1 MITWSVHSVGEDTV
15 RRLSDA
21 FMLTPL
27 QARLLSA
34 RGIATEGEAER
45 FMQPAAS
52 HLHDPGLFDEM
63 DRAAEILHKAV
74 TSGERILIHGDYDA
88 DGICGTALLYEVLFK
103 LGADVHYFIPDR
115 ARDGYGLARRV
126 MERGVEKG
134 LGLVISVDC
143 GSSDQEIVS
152 FLKQNGIKAII
163 TDHHET
169 SARVSGADAFLN
181 PKLPGESYPYKELS
195 GAGVAFKLL
204 QGLER
209 HMGIDLDLGR
219 LLDLAALGTLGD
231 YSLLTGENRVIVS
244 LGMKE
249 LGDWRRP
256 GLNALRIES
265 GLSQNSFTAR
275 KLCFTLIPR
284 LNSPGRIGSA
294 RDVVRLLVTKEN
306 EESREIALEIDEK
319 NLRRRLLDSSV
330 TEEAAYLAD
339 VVVKRD
345 EPSALVF
352 ASSSWHQG
360 VVGIGASR
368 LAEKYNLPTVLI
380 AVSEGIGKGSARS
393 AGLVNIKEALEQCSD
408 LLIAYGGHKEAGGF
422 SIEEDKIPDFQV
434 LFEET
439 VGKLVESH
447 DTKPVMHAD
456 TEITFAEC
464 DRDMLSF
471 IRKLAPFGPGNHEP
485 VFLVRNMEVMPGTR
499 EVGDGHLKLSAR
511 DDRGESKDLIA
522 FSMAG
527 DWNPEGIVGDRIDVL
542 THLRRN
548 VYQGKEN
555 VQLQVKAIRLAE
567 ESLL

>member
-1 MITWSVHSVGEDTV
+1 
-15 RRLSDA
+15 
-21 FMLTPL
+21 
-27 QARLLSA
+27 
-34 RGIATEGEAER
+34 
-45 FMQPAAS
+45 
-52 HLHDPGLFDEM
+52 M
-63 DRAAEILHKAV
+63 D
-74 TSGERILIHGDYDA
+74 
-88 DGICGTALLYEVLFK
+88 
-103 LGADVHYFIPDR
+103 
-115 ARDGYGLARRV
+115 
-126 MERGVEKG
+126 RGVEKD

-143 GSSDQEIVS
+143 GSSDHEIVS
-152 FLKQNGIKAII
+152 FLKQNGIKVII

-169 SARVSGADAFLN
+169 RARVSGADAFLN

-209 HMGIDLDLGR
+209 HMGVDLDLGR
-219 LLDLAALGTLGD
+219 FLDLAALGTLGD

-249 LGDWRRP
+249 LGGWRRP
-256 GLNALRIES
+256 GLKALRIES

-294 RDVVRLLVTKEN
+294 RDVVRLLVTKER
-306 EESREIALEIDEK
+306 EESREIAREIEEK
-319 NLRRRLLDSSV
+319 NRRRRDLDSSV

-339 VVVKRD
+339 VIVKRD

-352 ASSSWHQG
+352 SSSSWHQG

-380 AVSEGIGKGSARS
+380 AVKEGIGKGSARS

-408 LLIAYGGHKEAGGF
+408 LLVRYGGHKEAGGF
-422 SIEEDKIPDFQV
+422 SIEKEKIPDFQV

-439 VGKLVESH
+439 VGELVELR

-456 TEITFAEC
+456 TEITFTEC
-464 DRDMLSF
+464 DCDMLSF

-485 VFLVRNMEVMPGTR
+485 VFLVRNIEVMPGTK
-499 EVGDGHLKLSAR
+499 EVGVGHLKLSAR

-527 DWNPEGIVGDRIDVL
+527 AWNPGGIVGDRIDVL

-548 VYQGKEN
+548 VYQGRED

-567 ESLL
+567 GSLL

>member
-1 MITWSVHSVGEDTV
+1 MITWSVHSVDDITV
-15 RRLSDA
+15 RRLSNA

-27 QARLLSA
+27 QARLLAS
-34 RGIATEGEAER
+34 RGIETESEAER
-45 FMQPAAS
+45 FLQPTVS

-63 DRAAEILHKAV
+63 GPAAKMLHEAV

-88 DGICGTALLYEVLFK
+88 DGICGTALLYEALSN
-103 LGADVHYFIPDR
+103 LGAEVHYFVPDR

-126 MERGVEKG
+126 MERGVEKD

-143 GSSDQEIVS
+143 GSSDHEVIS
-152 FLKQNGIKAII
+152 FLKDNGIKVII

-169 SARVSGADAFLN
+169 RHRAPGADAFLN

-209 HMGIDLDLGR
+209 HMGIDLELER

-244 LGMKE
+244 LGMRE
-249 LGDWRRP
+249 LGKWKRP
-256 GLNALRIES
+256 GLKALRIES
-265 GLSQNSFTAR
+265 GLSQNAFTAR

-294 RDVVRLLVTKEN
+294 RDVVTLLVTKER
-306 EESREIALEIDEK
+306 EEAREIAREIEEK
-319 NLRRRLLDSSV
+319 NRRRRVHDSNV

-339 VVVKRD
+339 VILKRA
-345 EPSALVF
+345 EPNALVF
-352 ASSSWHQG
+352 ASSSWHEG

-380 AVSEGIGKGSARS
+380 AIKEGIGKGSARS
-393 AGLVNIKEALEQCSD
+393 AGLVNIKEALEQCAD
-408 LLIAYGGHKEAGGF
+408 ILIEYGGHKEAGGF
-422 SIEEDKIPDFQV
+422 SIESEKIPDFQV

-439 VGKLVESH
+439 VGELLESH
-447 DTKPVMHAD
+447 DSKPVIHAD
-456 TEITFAEC
+456 TEITFGEC
-464 DRDMLSF
+464 GADMLSF
-471 IRKLAPFGPGNHEP
+471 IQKLAPFGPGNHEP
-485 VFLVRNMEVMPGTR
+485 VFMVRNIEVMPSTR

-511 DDRGESKDLIA
+511 DDRGEGKDLIA
-522 FSMAG
+522 FSLAG
-527 DWNPEGIVGDRIDVL
+527 AWDPASIVGDRIDVL

-548 VYQGKEN
+548 VYQGREE
-555 VQLQVKAIRLAE
+555 VQLQVKAIRLTE
-567 ESLL
+567 EMLL